1 MIKMTTQKRVIK
13 VAHNKTKKK
22 KINMELKKTTI
33 NKELNHKQSTTNVRR
48 DFFLSLIN
56 NHHRK

>member
-1 MIKMTTQKRVIK
+1 MTTQKRVIK